1 MTERTPAG
9 PWAIERPHRIRWIEC
24 DLYAHVNNAAYMT
37 LFEDLRVEH
46 WQSLT
51 GEIIRND
58 RPNPVVAQME
68 IRYLRAVGFMDQ
80 VTLCCRAA
88 SFRRTSFIHEY
99 ALLKDGEPH
108 CTARAVCVVTRQD
121 TGEKVPLPD
130 PIRAM
135 LRAQGAAEG

>member
-1 MTERTPAG
+1 MTEQ
-9 PWAIERPHRIRWIEC
+9 PWTIERPHRIRWIEC

-37 LFEDLRVEH
+37 LFEDLRIEH

-68 IRYLRAVGFMDQ
+68 IRYLRAVGFMDN
-80 VTLCCRAA
+80 VILRCRIA

-99 ALLKDGEPH
+99 ELLKDGAPH

-121 TGEKVPLPD
+121 TGEKVPLWEEV
-130 PIRAM
+130 RAK
-135 LRAQGAAEG
+135 LADQGSMVV